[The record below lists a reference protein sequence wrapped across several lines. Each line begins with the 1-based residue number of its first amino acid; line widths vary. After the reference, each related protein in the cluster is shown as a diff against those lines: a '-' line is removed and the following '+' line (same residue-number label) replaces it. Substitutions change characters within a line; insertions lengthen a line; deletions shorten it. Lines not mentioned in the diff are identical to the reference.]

1 LRLSSAILFALL
13 VSVPATAGT
22 LVQVNSLG
30 SLGPDSVVTWGTA
43 LDEGNSP
50 ASPYTRTSNRG
61 LGVTAVHTGDF
72 LILVQGSSFF
82 GNFASGDVVLN
93 SNFVDGPV
101 AINFASAINGLGLQI
116 QRDELGLFTATMTAF
131 GAGNVNFGSVSVNGT
146 TSFSDPGNNSAPFLG
161 LISSARD
168 IVSIQLSVSHTGGVA
183 GDTVDFTNL
192 DILTPVPE
200 PSTTALVLAGALLA
214 VWKKRR

>member
-1 LRLSSAILFALL
+1 LKLCCAIFAALL
-13 VSVPATAGT
+13 MSAPASAGI
-22 LVQVNSLG
+22 LLQVNSVGALA
-30 SLGPDSVVTWGTA
+30 PDSVVTWGTA

-50 ASPYTRTSNRG
+50 ASPYTRTSTRG

-72 LILVQGSSFF
+72 LILVQGSAYF
-82 GNFASGDVVLN
+82 GNFANGDVVLN

-101 AINFASAINGLGLQI
+101 AINFASAVQGLGLQI

-131 GAGNVNFGSVSVNGT
+131 GAGNVNFGSVSVSGT
-146 TSFSDPGNNSAPFLG
+146 TAFSDLGNNSAPFLG